1 MEQPKQIP
9 LPQVVDLQPG
19 VQYRGYVVPPGYGP
33 IGQEPAQDEDDGPG
47 LIEYWR
53 VLQRRKGTVILISV
67 LGLLLAILITLPM
80 TPVFQAKALI
90 EVQDVNSDFLGMKDV
105 QQFGNNGGM
114 SAMMD
119 IQTQI
124 KILQSDSLLERVT
137 NKLKVVTPGQIE
149 QEGDRVS
156 AWRRALNLPE
166 EDSKDSHAQALAMAK
181 NNLKVRASG
190 QTRIVEVLVESTD
203 RQLASDFANTL
214 TTEFIEQNMEAR
226 WQQTQ
231 KTGEWLSRQLDEMK
245 VKLEKSEES
254 LQAYARQSG
263 LLFTQEKAS
272 VSEEKLKQLQTGLS
286 AATAERI
293 SKQSRW
299 EMAETA
305 SPETLPDVLNDT
317 TLREYSSKLTELRR
331 QLAELK
337 ATYTASYPKVQKL
350 EPQLATIEAAYQRE
364 RAAILKRIKNEFD
377 EAARREKLLAA
388 DYTQQTSLVRDE
400 GEKGIQYGIYK
411 REVDSN
417 RTLYEAMLSKV
428 KEASIAG
435 AIRASNV
442 RIVDPAK
449 PARRPSRPVLPLN
462 AALGLLAGVFA
473 GVGFVVTTDK
483 ANKTLRDPGDAQF
496 YLNLPE
502 LGVIPSDK
510 VMGSGKASKK
520 VKAAIHNER
529 LLSGGAAAAELAE
542 RVELVVHQKKPSM
555 MAESFRAALTSI
567 LFAGQNGAAFGGA
580 ERPKA
585 LVFTSAGPGEGKST
599 VVSNMATA
607 LAEINQRVLLI
618 DADTRKP
625 RQHAIFGV
633 SNDKGLTTLLLDPAG
648 FSNKAGAAQ
657 DLDSGALRE
666 MVQESQV
673 PGVWVLP
680 AGPGV
685 ASATNLL
692 YGSGMVQLLEVLRE
706 EYDVILIDT
715 PPMLQ
720 IPDARILG
728 RMAGGV
734 ILVLRAGKT
743 TRDAAKAMRNQ
754 LQQDGT
760 KIMGTILND
769 WNPKAS
775 PGGYYGYAGGYY
787 KSYKGYYGGTDR
799 NGEKG

>member
-1 MEQPKQIP
+1 MEHPQQKA
-9 LPQVVDLQPG
+9 LPQIVDLQPG
-19 VQYRGYVVPPGYGP
+19 VQYRGYVVPPGYGAAGP
-33 IGQEPAQDEDDGPG
+33 EPGQEEQDGPG
-47 LIEYWR
+47 LVEYWR

-67 LGLLLAILITLPM
+67 LGLLLAVLITLPM
-80 TPVFQAKALI
+80 TPVYQAKALV
-90 EVQDVNSDFLGMKDV
+90 EVQDVNNDFLNMRSV
-105 QQFGNNGGM
+105 QQFANGQGFN
-114 SAMMD
+114 AMMD

-137 NKLKVVTPGQIE
+137 NKLKVVKPGQIE

-166 EDSKDSHAQALAMAK
+166 EESNDTHAAALRMAK

-203 RQLASDFANTL
+203 RQLASDYANTL
-214 TTEFIEQNMEAR
+214 TNEFIEQNMEAR

-231 KTGEWLSRQLDEMK
+231 KTGEWLARQLDEMK
-245 VKLEKSEES
+245 VKLEKSEEM
-254 LQAYARQSG
+254 LQAYARRSG

-272 VSEEKLKQLQTGLS
+272 VSEEKLKQLQSGLS

-305 SPETLPDVLNDT
+305 SPETLPDVLNDS
-317 TLREYSSKLTELRR
+317 TLREYSTKLTELRR

-350 EPQLATIEAAYQRE
+350 EPQLATIDAAYQRE
-364 RAAILKRIKNEFD
+364 RGAILKRIRNEFE
-377 EAARREKLLAA
+377 EAQRREKLLAA
-388 DYTQQTSLVRDE
+388 DYAKQTSLVRDE

-449 PARRPSRPVLPLN
+449 PPKRPSRPVLPLN

-473 GVGFVVTTDK
+473 GVGFVVTTDR
-483 ANKTLRDPGDAQF
+483 ANKTLREPGDAQF

-502 LGVIPSDK
+502 LGVIPSDR
-510 VMGSGKASKK
+510 VMGGGKASKK

-529 LLSGGAAAAELAE
+529 LLGEAPGKALAE
-542 RVELVVHQKKPSM
+542 RVELVVHQQKPSM

-567 LFAGQNGAAFGGA
+567 LFAGQNAAGLQG
-580 ERPKA
+580 EGRPKA

-599 VVSNMATA
+599 LVSNMATA

-625 RQHAIFGV
+625 RQHSIYGV
-633 SNDKGLTTLLLDPAG
+633 GNERGLTTLLLDATVKPSEVIA
-648 FSNKAGAAQ
+648 
-657 DLDSGALRE
+657 
-666 MVQESQV
+666 ESTV

-692 YGSGMVQLLEVLRE
+692 YGTAMGRLLDALRE
-706 EYDVILIDT
+706 EYDVVLIDT

-720 IPDARILG
+720 IPDARILA

-760 KIMGTILND
+760 KIIGTILND

-787 KSYKGYYGGTDR
+787 KRYKGYYGGTER

>member
-1 MEQPKQIP
+1 MEQPQQQPKA
-9 LPQVVDLQPG
+9 LPQIVDLQPG

-33 IGQEPAQDEDDGPG
+33 IGPETVQEEDEGPG
-47 LIEYWR
+47 LVEYWR
-53 VLQRRKGTVILISV
+53 VLQRRKGTVILISA
-67 LGLLLAILITLPM
+67 LGLLLAVLITLPM
-80 TPVFQAKALI
+80 TPVYQAKALV
-90 EVQDVNSDFLGMKDV
+90 EVQDVNNDFLNMRSV
-105 QQFGNNGGM
+105 QQFANGQGFN
-114 SAMMD
+114 AMMD

-137 NKLKVVTPGQIE
+137 EKLKVVKPGQIE
-149 QEGDRVS
+149 QAGDRVS

-166 EDSKDSHAQALAMAK
+166 EESQDTHAQALKMAK
-181 NNLKVRASG
+181 DNLKVRASG

-203 RQLASDFANTL
+203 RQLASDYANTL
-214 TTEFIEQNMEAR
+214 TNEFIEQNMEAR

-231 KTGEWLSRQLDEMK
+231 KTGEWLARQLDEMK
-245 VKLEKSEES
+245 VKLERSEET
-254 LQAYARQSG
+254 LQAYARRSG

-272 VSEEKLKQLQTGLS
+272 VSEEKLKQLQSGLS

-317 TLREYSSKLTELRR
+317 TLREYSTKLTELRR

-350 EPQLATIEAAYQRE
+350 EPQLATIDAAYQRE
-364 RAAILKRIKNEFD
+364 RGAILKRIKNEFD
-377 EAARREKLLAA
+377 EAQRREKLLAT
-388 DYTQQTSLVRDE
+388 DYAKQTSLVRDE
-400 GEKGIQYGIYK
+400 GEKGIQYGIFK

-417 RTLYEAMLSKV
+417 RTLYEAMLAKV

-449 PARRPSRPVLPLN
+449 PPKRPSRPVLPLN

-473 GVGFVVTTDK
+473 GVGFVVTTDR
-483 ANKTLRDPGDAQF
+483 ANKTLREPGDAQF

-502 LGVIPSDK
+502 LGVIPSERAI
-510 VMGSGKASKK
+510 GEGKASRK
-520 VKAAIHNER
+520 VKAAIHNEK
-529 LLSGGAAAAELAE
+529 LLTDRATGTELAE
-542 RVELVVHQKKPSM
+542 RVELIVHQRKPSM

-567 LFAGQNGAAFGGA
+567 LFAGQNTALGA

-599 VVSNMATA
+599 LVSNMATA

-625 RQHAIFGV
+625 RQHSIYGV
-633 SNDKGLTTLLLDPAG
+633 GNERGLTTLLLDGTVRPSEVIA
-648 FSNKAGAAQ
+648 
-657 DLDSGALRE
+657 
-666 MVQESQV
+666 ESAV
-673 PGVWVLP
+673 PGVAVLP

-692 YGSGMVQLLEVLRE
+692 YGNAMVKLLEELRG
-706 EYDVILIDT
+706 EYDVVLIDT

-720 IPDARILG
+720 IPDARILA

-760 KIMGTILND
+760 KIIGTILND

-775 PGGYYGYAGGYY
+775 PGGYYGYTGGYY
-787 KSYKGYYGGTDR
+787 KRYKGYYGGTER

>member
-1 MEQPKQIP
+1 MEQPQQQPKA
-9 LPQVVDLQPG
+9 LPQIVDLQPG

-33 IGQEPAQDEDDGPG
+33 IGPETVQEEDEGPG
-47 LIEYWR
+47 LVEYWR
-53 VLQRRKGTVILISV
+53 VLQRRKGTVILISA
-67 LGLLLAILITLPM
+67 LGLLLAVLITLPM
-80 TPVFQAKALI
+80 TPVYQAKALV
-90 EVQDVNSDFLGMKDV
+90 EVQDVNNDFLNMRAV
-105 QQFGNNGGM
+105 QQFANGQGFN
-114 SAMMD
+114 AMMD

-137 NKLKVVTPGQIE
+137 NKLKVVKPGQIE
-149 QEGDRVS
+149 DDGNRVS

-166 EDSKDSHAQALAMAK
+166 EDSQDLQAQALAMAK

-203 RQLASDFANTL
+203 RQLASDYANTL
-214 TTEFIEQNMEAR
+214 TNEFIEQNMEAR

-231 KTGEWLSRQLDEMK
+231 KTGEWLTRQLDEMK
-245 VKLEKSEES
+245 VKLEKSEEA
-254 LQAYARQSG
+254 LQAYARRSG

-272 VSEEKLKQLQTGLS
+272 VSEEKLKQLQSGLS

-305 SPETLPDVLNDT
+305 SPETLPDVLNDS
-317 TLREYSSKLTELRR
+317 TLREYSTKLTELRR

-350 EPQLATIEAAYQRE
+350 EPQLATIDAAYQRE
-364 RAAILKRIKNEFD
+364 RGAILKRIKNEYE
-377 EAARREKLLAA
+377 EASRRERLLAT
-388 DYTQQTSLVRDE
+388 DYAKQTSLVRDE

-417 RTLYEAMLSKV
+417 RTLYEAMLAKV

-449 PARRPSRPVLPLN
+449 PPKRPSRPVLPLN

-473 GVGFVVTTDK
+473 GVGFVVTTDR

-502 LGVIPSDK
+502 LGVIPSDR
-510 VMGSGKASKK
+510 VAGGSKTNKK

-529 LLSGGAAAAELAE
+529 LLTEGATPELAE
-542 RVELVVHQKKPSM
+542 RVELVVHQQKPSM

-567 LFAGQNGAAFGGA
+567 LFAGQNSASLSGEG
-580 ERPKA
+580 RPKA

-599 VVSNMATA
+599 LVSNMATA

-625 RQHAIFGV
+625 RQHSIFGT
-633 SNDKGLTTLLLDPAG
+633 SNERGLTTLLLDATVKPSEVIA
-648 FSNKAGAAQ
+648 
-657 DLDSGALRE
+657 
-666 MVQESQV
+666 ESAV
-673 PGVWVLP
+673 PGVWVMP

-692 YGSGMVQLLEVLRE
+692 YGNAMARLLEELRG
-706 EYDVILIDT
+706 EYDVVLIDT

-720 IPDARILG
+720 IPDARILA

-760 KIMGTILND
+760 KIIGTILND
-769 WNPKAS
+769 WNPKKS
-775 PGGYYGYAGGYY
+775 RGGYYGYEGGYY
-787 KSYKGYYGGTDR
+787 KRYKGYYGGTER

>member
-1 MEQPKQIP
+1 MEQPQQKA
-9 LPQVVDLQPG
+9 LPQIVDLQPG

-33 IGQEPAQDEDDGPG
+33 IGQEPAQEEDDGPG
-47 LIEYWR
+47 LVEYWR

-67 LGLLLAILITLPM
+67 LGLLLAVLITLPM
-80 TPVFQAKALI
+80 TPVFQAKALL
-90 EVQDVNSDFLGMKDV
+90 EVQDVNRDFLGMRDV
-105 QQFGNNGGM
+105 EQFNSGGGFN
-114 SAMMD
+114 AMMD

-124 KILQSDSLLERVT
+124 KILQSDSLLQRVT
-137 NKLKVVTPGQIE
+137 DKLKVVTPGQME

-166 EDSKDSHAQALAMAK
+166 PDSQDSHAQALAMARG
-181 NNLKVRASG
+181 NLKVRASG

-231 KTGEWLSRQLDEMK
+231 KTGEWLARQLDEMK
-245 VKLEKSEES
+245 VKLEKSEEA

-286 AATAERI
+286 AATSERI

-305 SPETLPDVLNDT
+305 SPETLPDVLNDSA
-317 TLREYSSKLTELRR
+317 LREYSSKLTELRR

-337 ATYTASYPKVQKL
+337 ATYTSSYPKVQKL

-388 DYTQQTSLVRDE
+388 DYTQQTGLVRDE

-417 RTLYEAMLSKV
+417 RSLYEAMLGKV

-510 VMGSGKASKK
+510 VMGAGKAGKK

-625 RQHAIFGV
+625 RQHGIFGV
-633 SNDKGLTTLLLDPAG
+633 ANDKGLTTLLLDPLA
-648 FSNKAGAAQ
+648 FVEKVGAERDVA
-657 DLDSGALRE
+657 GALRE
-666 MVQESQV
+666 VIQESQV

-692 YGSGMVQLLEVLRE
+692 YGSGMVQLLEVLRD

-787 KSYKGYYGGTDR
+787 KSYKGYYGGTER

>member
-1 MEQPKQIP
+1 MEQPQHKM
-9 LPQVVDLQPG
+9 PQVVDLQPG
-19 VQYRGYVVPPGYGP
+19 VQYRGYMVPPGYGP
-33 IGQEPAQDEDDGPG
+33 MQPEAGQTEDEGPG
-47 LIEYWR
+47 LVEYWR

-67 LGLLLAILITLPM
+67 LGLLLAVLITLPM
-80 TPVFQAKALI
+80 TPVYQAKALI
-90 EVQDVNSDFLGMKDV
+90 EVQDVNDNFLNMKNV
-105 QQFGNNGGM
+105 QQFGNVAGM
-114 SAMMD
+114 NVMTD

-124 KILQSDSLLERVT
+124 KILQSDSLLERVSD
-137 NKLKVVTPGQIE
+137 KLKVVKAGQIE
-149 QEGDRVS
+149 QDGDRVS

-166 EDSKDSHAQALAMAK
+166 EDSGDAHAQALSMAK
-181 NNLKVRASG
+181 GNLKVRAAG

-203 RQLASDFANTL
+203 RQLASDYANTL

-245 VKLEKSEES
+245 IKLEKSEES
-254 LQAYARQSG
+254 LQAYARSSG
-263 LLFTQEKAS
+263 LLFTQEKTS
-272 VSEEKLKQLQTGLS
+272 VSEEKLKQLQTGMS
-286 AATAERI
+286 AATADRI

-305 SPETLPDVLNDT
+305 SPETLPDVLNDA
-317 TLREYSSKLTELRR
+317 TLRAYSTNLTDLRR

-337 ATYTASYPKVQKL
+337 ATFTASYPKVQKL

-388 DYTQQTSLVRDE
+388 DYNGQTRLVRDE
-400 GEKGIQYGIYK
+400 GEKGIQYGIFR

-417 RTLYEAMLSKV
+417 RTLYEGMLGRV

-449 PARRPSRPVLPLN
+449 PPKRPSRPVLPLN

-483 ANKTLRDPGDAQF
+483 ANKTLRDPGDATF

-510 VMGSGKASKK
+510 VMGTGKTAKK
-520 VKAAIHNER
+520 IKAAIYNER
-529 LLSGGAAAAELAE
+529 LLTVGVDAELAE

-555 MAESFRAALTSI
+555 MAESFRATLTSI
-567 LFAGQNGAAFGGA
+567 LFAGQNGV

-585 LVFTSAGPGEGKST
+585 LVYTSAGPGEGKST

-625 RQHAIFGV
+625 RQHQIFGT
-633 SNDKGLTTLLLDPAG
+633 SNDRGLTTLLLDPLPLPER
-648 FSNKAGAAQ
+648 
-657 DLDSGALRE
+657 DLASFIQ
-666 MVQESQV
+666 VTQV
-673 PGVWVLP
+673 PGVWLLP

-692 YGSGMVQLLEVLRE
+692 YGATMAQLLDALKGQF
-706 EYDVILIDT
+706 DVVLIDT

-769 WNPKAS
+769 WNPKMS

-799 NGEKG
+799 NENKN

>member
-1 MEQPKQIP
+1 MEHPQQKA
-9 LPQVVDLQPG
+9 LPQIVDLQPG
-19 VQYRGYVVPPGYGP
+19 VQYRGYVVPPGYGAAGP
-33 IGQEPAQDEDDGPG
+33 EPGQEEQDGPG
-47 LIEYWR
+47 LVEYWR

-67 LGLLLAILITLPM
+67 LGLLLAVLITLPM
-80 TPVFQAKALI
+80 TPVYQAKALL
-90 EVQDVNSDFLGMKDV
+90 EVQDVNNDFLNMRAV
-105 QQFGNNGGM
+105 QQFANGQGFN
-114 SAMMD
+114 AMMD

-137 NKLKVVTPGQIE
+137 NKLKVVKPGQIE

-166 EDSKDSHAQALAMAK
+166 EESKDAHAAALAMAK
-181 NNLKVRASG
+181 SNLKVRAAG
-190 QTRIVEVLVESTD
+190 QTRVVEVIVESTD
-203 RQLASDFANTL
+203 RQLASDYANTL
-214 TTEFIEQNMEAR
+214 TNEFIEQNMEAR

-231 KTGEWLSRQLDEMK
+231 KTGEWLARQLDEMK
-245 VKLEKSEES
+245 VKLEKSEEM

-272 VSEEKLKQLQTGLS
+272 VSEEKLKQLQSGLS

-305 SPETLPDVLNDT
+305 SPETLPDVLNDS
-317 TLREYSSKLTELRR
+317 TLREYSTKLTELRR

-364 RAAILKRIKNEFD
+364 RGAILKRIKNEFE
-377 EAARREKLLAA
+377 EAQRREKLLAA
-388 DYTQQTSLVRDE
+388 DYAKQTSLVRDE

-449 PARRPSRPVLPLN
+449 PPKRPSRPVLPLN

-473 GVGFVVTTDK
+473 GVGFVVTTDR
-483 ANKTLRDPGDAQF
+483 ANKTLREPGDAQF

-502 LGVIPSDK
+502 LGVIPSDR
-510 VMGSGKASKK
+510 VMGGGKASKK

-529 LLSGGAAAAELAE
+529 LLGEAPEKALAE
-542 RVELVVHQKKPSM
+542 RVELVVHQQKPSM

-567 LFAGQNGAAFGGA
+567 LFAGQNAAGLQG
-580 ERPKA
+580 EGRPKA

-599 VVSNMATA
+599 LVSNMATA

-625 RQHAIFGV
+625 RQHSIYGV
-633 SNDKGLTTLLLDPAG
+633 GNERGLTTLLLDGTVKP
-648 FSNKAGAAQ
+648 S
-657 DLDSGALRE
+657 E
-666 MVQESQV
+666 VIVESTV
-673 PGVWVLP
+673 PGVSVLP

-692 YGSGMVQLLEVLRE
+692 YGTAMGRLLDALRE
-706 EYDVILIDT
+706 EYDVVLIDT

-720 IPDARILG
+720 IPDARILA

-760 KIMGTILND
+760 KIIGTILND

-787 KSYKGYYGGTDR
+787 KRYKGYYGGTER

>member
-1 MEQPKQIP
+1 MEQPQQKT
-9 LPQVVDLQPG
+9 LPQIVDLQPG

-33 IGQEPAQDEDDGPG
+33 MGQEPGQEEDDGPG

-67 LGLLLAILITLPM
+67 LGLLLAVLITLPM
-80 TPVFQAKALI
+80 TPVFQSKALL
-90 EVQDVNSDFLGMKDV
+90 EVQDVNRDFLGMREV
-105 QQFGNNGGM
+105 EQFNSGGGFN
-114 SAMMD
+114 AMLD

-124 KILQSDSLLERVT
+124 KILQSDSLLQRVT
-137 NKLKVVTPGQIE
+137 DKLKVVKPGQIE
-149 QEGDRVS
+149 EDGDRVS

-166 EDSKDSHAQALAMAK
+166 EDSKDTHAQALAMAK

-203 RQLASDFANTL
+203 RQLASDYANTL

-231 KTGEWLSRQLDEMK
+231 KTGEWLARQLDEMK
-245 VKLEKSEES
+245 VKLEKSEEQ

-305 SPETLPDVLNDT
+305 SPETLPDVLNDS

-337 ATYTASYPKVQKL
+337 ATYTTSYPKVQKL

-388 DYTQQTSLVRDE
+388 DYTQQTTLVRDE

-417 RTLYEAMLSKV
+417 RALYEAMLSKV

-502 LGVIPSDK
+502 LGVIPSEK
-510 VMGSGKASKK
+510 VMGAGKAGKK

-529 LLSGGAAAAELAE
+529 LLSGGAAGELAE

-567 LFAGQNGAAFGGA
+567 LFAGQNNAAFGG
-580 ERPKA
+580 EGRPKA

-633 SNDKGLTTLLLDPAG
+633 GNDKGLTTLLLDPLPMAERDVAG
-648 FSNKAGAAQ
+648 
-657 DLDSGALRE
+657 LI
-666 MVQESQV
+666 QESPV

-692 YGSGMVQLLEVLRE
+692 YGSGMVQLLELLRE

-728 RMAGGV
+728 RMAGGA

-787 KSYKGYYGGTDR
+787 KSYKGYYGGTER